1 MPQAALILF
10 YQLMRL
16 SPNELNFHKKN
27 ERNYPNVVVEGIM
40 KT

>member
-16 SPNELNFHKKN
+16 SPNELNFHKKS
-27 ERNYPNVVVEGIM
+27 ERNCSNVVEGIV